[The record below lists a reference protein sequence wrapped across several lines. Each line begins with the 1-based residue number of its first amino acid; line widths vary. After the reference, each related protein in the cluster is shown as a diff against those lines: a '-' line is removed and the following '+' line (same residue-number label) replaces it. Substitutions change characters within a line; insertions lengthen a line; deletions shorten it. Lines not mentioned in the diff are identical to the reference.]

1 GKGGAQERELA
12 NKYRVWADALQ
23 FTHPFVSSSLLMS
36 MVYTYECEAER
47 LDIETEIRSR
57 VTL

>member
-1 GKGGAQERELA
+1 
-12 NKYRVWADALQ
+12 
-23 FTHPFVSSSLLMS
+23 